1 MPYCARQQVKVP
13 DAQLAAL
20 SQLARGLRQR
30 TLQDV
35 LASQR
40 MHEALQRAPPRKV
53 RLEVLRLGF
62 EVGDGGGGVLAAGAA
77 EAWVGL
83 QQPEERE

>member
-1 MPYCARQQVKVP
+1 
-13 DAQLAAL
+13 
-20 SQLARGLRQR
+20 
-30 TLQDV
+30 
-35 LASQR
+35 